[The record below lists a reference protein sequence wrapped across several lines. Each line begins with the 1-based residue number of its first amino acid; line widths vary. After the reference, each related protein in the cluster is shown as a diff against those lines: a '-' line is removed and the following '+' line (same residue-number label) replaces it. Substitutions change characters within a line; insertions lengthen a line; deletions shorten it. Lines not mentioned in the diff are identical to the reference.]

1 MSPIQKKYL
10 AILATVWGCGFLA
23 LFAFHLCLVLP
34 QNEIF
39 AFLQE
44 KLQKKQL
51 ELNDTKFANKEEIR
65 AAWQQKIDTLA
76 DKLADF
82 VAEPNVLDKLAFTM
96 SKIAGEIKVD
106 GYTSRDTS
114 GELYSKIPNFK
125 YTGQAETSI
134 SFNGTFSKL
143 AKFINTLER
152 SKPVIFIDSFTITKS
167 QASTTEHKANI
178 LLKVLVRIPQHEQP
192 ADGSIVE
199 KNML

>member
-1 MSPIQKKYL
+1 MSPIRKKYL
-10 AILATVWGCGFLA
+10 AILAAVWGCGFLA
-23 LFAFHLCLVLP
+23 LFAFQLCLVLP

-51 ELNDTKFANKEEIR
+51 ELNDTKLANKAEIR
-65 AAWQQKIDTLA
+65 ATWQQKVDALTE
-76 DKLADF
+76 KLADF

-114 GELYSKIPNFK
+114 GELYSKMPNFG
-125 YTGQAETSI
+125 YTGQTETSI

-152 SKPVIFIDSFTITKS
+152 NKPVIFIDSFTITKS
-167 QASTTEHKANI
+167 QSSATEHKANI
-178 LLKVLVRIPQHEQP
+178 LLKVLVRIPQDKQP
-192 ADGSIVE
+192 EDGSLVE
-199 KNML
+199 ENLL